1 MIQVIDNDIDLNIYK
16 TFLLIVYKE
25 LDLSVW
31 NLEYEKNNRMWE

>member
-16 TFLLIVYKE
+16 AFLLIVYKE

>member
-25 LDLSVW
+25 FDLSVW